1 MSTTPRRRDQDL
13 SGVDIEQALTSGMAE
28 SGPARRALFTEAAIA
43 ASMQAEKLAVEPYSL
58 TFLAHCVRSLG
69 LDDALRLPEPLIG
82 PAPTLLA
89 RNWMSAAY
97 TGAVVDV
104 ARDDLFAQWLDM
116 VAMLLASRKEAAAES
131 KPEHNDPP
139 DTTDPS

>member
-13 SGVDIEQALTSGMAE
+13 SGVDVEQALISGMGE
-28 SGPARRALFTEAAIA
+28 PGPARNALFTEAAIA

-82 PAPTLLA
+82 SAPTLLV

-116 VAMLLASRKEAAAES
+116 VAMLLGSRKKAAADAE
-131 KPEHNDPP
+131 PERNDSP
-139 DTTDPS
+139 DTTELS